1 MELHLGLLAVW
12 GYYASLALLRSAV
25 LRVPQAAAV
34 AAAAVAVA
42 AAAGRQ
48 WCCGCSLQGLR
59 FGFDVLIKELESARL
74 SLGR

>member
-34 AAAAVAVA
+34 AAAVVLRLLL
-42 AAAGRQ
+42 AGPQIR
-48 WCCGCSLQGLR
+48 
-59 FGFDVLIKELESARL
+59 I
-74 SLGR
+74 

>member
-34 AAAAVAVA
+34 AVVLRLLL
-42 AAAGRQ
+42 AGPQIR
-48 WCCGCSLQGLR
+48 
-59 FGFDVLIKELESARL
+59 I
-74 SLGR
+74 